1 MNKEKFQKKDEKFD
15 KLYNQ
20 IYSETYKELS
30 DSLKPLKIKIL
41 LIVVFFT
48 ILDVLLVSSSPATI
62 PLSILIVFALIILI
76 YNKNTQ
82 KYRHIYKT
90 KVLQRFIQ
98 LYDKNLN
105 YNPEKGLPNT
115 IYNDAEFEKY
125 DKYSSKDLIYGD
137 LDTYEIKMSQICT
150 EKITI
155 ASDGSSQYTSLFIGL
170 FAVSTFENNFNGTIK
185 VRTDRG
191 KLLNTFHKKNKLEMD
206 SQEFEK
212 YFDVI
217 STNNLQAMQVLTS
230 DIMNMLI
237 DFEQT
242 CKMKIEL
249 TIKKHKIF
257 IRFHSK
263 TFLKPPLFSV
273 INYKTLLKD
282 YNLIN
287 FTFDISKALI
297 KTTAETKI

>member
-1 MNKEKFQKKDEKFD
+1 MDKNNFQKKDEKFD

-41 LIVVFFT
+41 LIFITFI
-48 ILDVLLVSSSPATI
+48 ILDIFLAHSYPATI
-62 PLSILIVFALIILI
+62 VLSLLIVIGFIILI
-76 YNKNTQ
+76 YRKNTK
-82 KYRHIYKT
+82 KYRELYKT

-105 YNPEKGLPNT
+105 YNPQQGISSK
-115 IYNDAEFEKY
+115 IYDGAEFEKY
-125 DKYSSKDLIYGD
+125 DKYSSKNLIHGK
-137 LDTYEIKMSQICT
+137 LDGYEVKMSQVCT
-150 EKITI
+150 EM
-155 ASDGSSQYTSLFIGL
+155 QQTSKGTTYYFPLFIGYL
-170 FAVSTFENNFNGTIK
+170 TLSTFENNFDGTIK
-185 VRTDRG
+185 IRTDRG

-212 YFDVI
+212 YFDVT
-217 STNNLQAMQVLTS
+217 STNKLQTMQILTS
-230 DIMNMLI
+230 DVMNMLI

-242 CKMKIEL
+242 YKMKIEL

-263 TFLKPPLFSV
+263 TFLEPPIFSI
-273 INYKTLLKD
+273 INYQTLLRD
-282 YNLIN
+282 YNLIK
-287 FTFDISKALI
+287 FTLDISRALI
-297 KTTAETKI
+297 KTTAESKI